1 MNILFNNGEL
11 LHMLTNLYALT
22 GIRANIFDFSGKDI
36 CLSGDHAPFCE
47 RINAVPEGHAR
58 CVNCDAQAVKHC
70 ASRESAYFY
79 RCHAGLQEAVIP
91 IDSNGMSIAYLAFG
105 QLLDDSPMEAQW
117 QRARVKL
124 HWYPEGPDALREDFF
139 RLRQYSQ
146 AELTAFAEVLKALA
160 SYIHLSGLIQT
171 AEYND
176 LQRLE
181 IYIEQHYTQPISL
194 SSVCEALGVSRSRLC
209 AMAKQLSGGKSF
221 SHMIAMRRVNKAKL
235 LLLQSDAP
243 ISAVAES
250 VGIADYN
257 YFTKVFRSIAGMTPS
272 AFRKAQRRNPEPL
285 SP

>member
-47 RINAVPEGHAR
+47 RINAVPEGHTR
-58 CVNCDAQAVKHC
+58 CINCDAQAVKRC
-70 ASRESAYFY
+70 AGRESAYFY

-91 IDSNGMSIAYLAFG
+91 IDSSGMSIAYLAFG

-117 QRARVKL
+117 QRARAGL
-124 HWYPEGPDALREDFF
+124 LWYPEGPDALKADFF
-139 RLRQYSQ
+139 RLRQYSK

-160 SYIHLSGLIQT
+160 SYIHLSGLIQA

-181 IYIEQHYTQPISL
+181 IYIDQHYTQPISL
-194 SSVCEALGVSRSRLC
+194 GSACEALGVSRSKLC
-209 AMAKQLSGGKSF
+209 AMAKQLSGGKTF
-221 SHMIAMRRVNKAKL
+221 SHMIATRRVSQAKR

-243 ISAVAES
+243 ISAIAES
-250 VGIADYN
+250 VGIGDYN

-272 AFRKAQRRNPEPL
+272 AFRKARRQNPESV